1 MCPIASSPF
10 SPTLGRNQ
18 VQLSETE
25 LLRAYRQMKLIREF
39 EERIQREIMLGR
51 IPGFTHVYSGQEA
64 NAVGVCEH
72 LSDKDYI
79 ISTHR
84 GHGHCIAKGCDVD
97 GMMKELFGSADGLC
111 KGRGGSM
118 HVADI
123 SKGMLGANGIVG
135 AGPPISVGAALACK
149 MRGDGGVAVSFSGDG
164 STNQGTTFEAMNM
177 AVVLEVPQ
185 IFVFEDN
192 GYAEHTGASFS
203 TGCDDIAARSASFG
217 FPVFSADGTDFFDV
231 YDKAGLAIEHARS
244 GNGPAGIYTKADRFY
259 GHFVGDPMGYRDKG
273 ETEYLKEHKDC
284 LKNFRSRVV
293 DAQLLTCGQLDALD
307 EDVLGEVEAAVEAAL
322 GSARP
327 DGAAVEEDVYVSY
340 A

>member
-1 MCPIASSPF
+1 M
-10 SPTLGRNQ
+10 
-18 VQLSETE
+18 QLSEQQ
-25 LLRAYRQMKLIREF
+25 LLHAYRQMKLIREF
-39 EERIQREIMLGR
+39 EERTQREIMLGQ

-84 GHGHCIAKGCDVD
+84 GHGHCIAKGCDVEA
-97 GMMKELFGSADGLC
+97 MMKELFGSAGGLC

-135 AGPPISVGAALACK
+135 GGPPISVGAALACK

-177 AVVLEVPQ
+177 AVVLDVPQ
-185 IFVFEDN
+185 VFVFEDN
-192 GYAEHTGASFS
+192 GYAENTGSSFS
-203 TGCDDIAARSASFG
+203 TGCDDLAARCESFG

-231 YDKAGLAIEHARS
+231 YDKAGMAIEHARS
-244 GNGPAGIYTKADRFY
+244 GKGPAGIYTKVDRFY
-259 GHFVGDPMGYRDKG
+259 GHFVGDPMGYRAKG

-293 DAQLLTCGQLDALD
+293 EAELLKAEQLDALD
-307 EDVLGEVEAAVEAAL
+307 EEVMAEIEAAVEGARS
-322 GSARP
+322 GARP
-327 DGAAVEEDVYVSY
+327 QPANVEEDVYVNY

>member
-1 MCPIASSPF
+1 M
-10 SPTLGRNQ
+10 
-18 VQLSETE
+18 QLSEPQ

-39 EERIQREIMLGR
+39 EERVQREIMLGQ

-72 LSDKDYI
+72 LTDQDYI

-84 GHGHCIAKGCDVD
+84 GHGHCIAKGCDVES
-97 GMMKELFGSADGLC
+97 MMKELFGSADGLC

-135 AGPPISVGAALACK
+135 GGPPISVGAALACK

-177 AVVLEVPQ
+177 AVVLDVPQ
-185 IFVFEDN
+185 VFVFEDN
-192 GYAEHTGASFS
+192 GYAENTGSSFS
-203 TGCDDIAARSASFG
+203 TGCDDLAARSASFG

-231 YDKAGLAIEHARS
+231 HEKAGMAIDHARS
-244 GNGPAGIYTKADRFY
+244 GKGPAGIYSKVDRFY
-259 GHFVGDPMGYRDKG
+259 GHFVGDPMGYRAKG
-273 ETEYLKEHKDC
+273 ETEHLKEHMDC
-284 LKNFRSRVV
+284 IRNFRSRVV
-293 DAQLLTCGQLDALD
+293 EAELLRAEQLDELD
-307 EDVLGEVEAAVEAAL
+307 QEVLVEIEASVQA
-322 GSARP
+322 SREAPRP
-327 DGAAVEEDVYVSY
+327 TGAAVEEDVYVSY

>member
-1 MCPIASSPF
+1 M
-10 SPTLGRNQ
+10 
-18 VQLSETE
+18 QLSEPQ
-25 LLRAYRQMKLIREF
+25 LRRAYRQMKLIREF

-72 LSDKDYI
+72 LSDQDYI

-97 GMMKELFGSADGLC
+97 GMMKELFGSAEGLC

-135 AGPPISVGAALACK
+135 GGPPISVGAALACK

-231 YDKAGLAIEHARS
+231 HDKAGQAIEHARS
-244 GNGPAGIYTKADRFY
+244 GKGPAGLYTKADRFY
-259 GHFVGDPMGYRDKG
+259 GHYVGDPMGYRAKG

-284 LKNFRSRVV
+284 LKNFRTRVV
-293 DAQLLTCGQLDALD
+293 DAQLLTSERLDALD
-307 EDVLGEVEAAVEAAL
+307 EDVLGEIDAAVEAAL